1 MVVKNRTKK
10 VKETQMQTEKHLEN
24 RPNNIGRK
32 AKHPPEENNVFKEQ
46 QGIHQKNTRKGKVE
60 LIYGNGCSDW
70 RNCFTCPKEECT
82 WSEKTE
88 NDRRISYRLLVKE
101 LINELKQARGL

>member
-1 MVVKNRTKK
+1 MVVKNRKK
-10 VKETQMQTEKHLEN
+10 KSKKAQIQTEKHIEN
-24 RPNNIGRK
+24 RRESTGRK
-32 AKHPPEENNVFKEQ
+32 AKRSPFENTLFKEQ
-46 QGIHQKNTRKGKVE
+46 QGLHQRNTRKGKVE

-88 NDRRISYRLLVKE
+88 NDRRISYQLLVSE
-101 LINELKQARGL
+101 LIKELKQARGL